1 MRVKSAILLLG
12 VVCIHLVHTA
22 LGVPVE
28 GIEQM
33 LIASY
38 QATETT

>member
-1 MRVKSAILLLG
+1 MVG
-12 VVCIHLVHTA
+12 VVCIHLLHTA

-33 LIASY
+33 LLVAY
-38 QATETT
+38 QSHPNS